1 MLSGAV
7 PAGRLAFL
15 AVERHL
21 GDLER
26 TEGEGTPLRWDED
39 DAHRAIEFFET
50 FLCLA
55 EGQHDGQPFKLE
67 PWQQFVIACLF
78 GWKSGSFRRFRT
90 AYVEIGKGNGKSP
103 MAAGIGLYGL
113 LADRESAAEVYS
125 AAVVKDQAK
134 ILFRD
139 AENMRDA
146 SPYLKR
152 FIEKHVNNLFV
163 PTTNSFFRPIS
174 SEKRGLD
181 GKRVHMALI
190 DELHEHPSALV
201 VDKMRAGTKGRR
213 QALIFEI
220 TNSGYDRNSVCY
232 QHHDYSEKVLS
243 GIIENDSGLLMSV
256 SWTFAKSAHPR
267 EKSLPTVKSAIS
279 GPMNRFGRRSTR
291 T

>member
-1 MLSGAV
+1 M
-7 PAGRLAFL
+7 
-15 AVERHL
+15 
-21 GDLER
+21 
-26 TEGEGTPLRWDED
+26 
-39 DAHRAIEFFET
+39 
-50 FLCLA
+50 
-55 EGQHDGQPFKLE
+55 
-67 PWQQFVIACLF
+67 
-78 GWKSGSFRRFRT
+78 
-90 AYVEIGKGNGKSP
+90 
-103 MAAGIGLYGL
+103 
-113 LADRESAAEVYS
+113 
-125 AAVVKDQAK
+125 VKDQAR
-134 ILFRD
+134 ILLRD

-146 SPYLKR
+146 SPQLKR

-243 GIIENDSGLLMSV
+243 GIIENDSWFAYVCQLDVCEKCASAGLTIEDRSRRHWSLTHFFQRQRLRAELDFV
-256 SWTFAKSAHPR
+256 TPIWFRTPAFVFDW
-267 EKSLPTVKSAIS
+267 KSLYYTFRCRTKLDYISPTNQPA
-279 GPMNRFGRRSTR
+279 P
-291 T
+291 